1 MSDKFNTASFVETM
15 VMLVVFFATAFFR
28 TEFKNPKA
36 EKTITTIW
44 FFASALWETE
54 MSRQVLNGTF
64 MPWTKTFYINMLI
77 YLFIQTVI
85 FVLCANV
92 RISVGITSTAVCI
105 YSAGTEI
112 ITALRGTP
120 IMPSDFF
127 SIKTAMKVAGNYE
140 ISLSKGIISVI
151 ICYMAL
157 IMFNSHMTGKYEK
170 RGLKLRFGSL
180 VTACCM
186 LVGIFMT
193 DKDACDRLGMFH
205 QYEINKKYG
214 IAYTMYMNLRRMK
227 ITEPDD
233 YDSKEVFSLFEET
246 QTDASEKVHPNII
259 AIMNESFSDLNV
271 VGNVVTNKEVLP
283 FIDSLDDSDNNVIKG
298 NMLVSVFGGNTCN
311 SEFEFLTGL
320 SMFWFPTGS
329 IPYMQYIRNHVDTIC
344 TDLKDYGYRTVAVH
358 PFWAKSWKRE
368 SIYPLLDFDDFISG
382 EDFALEEVKNE
393 IDNDWDAR
401 EFGGG
406 LEYVRS
412 FISDSNENFIKVYK
426 N

>member
-1 MSDKFNTASFVETM
+1 
-15 VMLVVFFATAFFR
+15 
-28 TEFKNPKA
+28 
-36 EKTITTIW
+36 
-44 FFASALWETE
+44 
-54 MSRQVLNGTF
+54 
-64 MPWTKTFYINMLI
+64 
-77 YLFIQTVI
+77 
-85 FVLCANV
+85 
-92 RISVGITSTAVCI
+92 
-105 YSAGTEI
+105 
-112 ITALRGTP
+112 
-120 IMPSDFF
+120 
-127 SIKTAMKVAGNYE
+127 
-140 ISLSKGIISVI
+140 
-151 ICYMAL
+151 
-157 IMFNSHMTGKYEK
+157 
-170 RGLKLRFGSL
+170 
-180 VTACCM
+180 
-186 LVGIFMT
+186 
-193 DKDACDRLGMFH
+193 
-205 QYEINKKYG
+205 
-214 IAYTMYMNLRRMK
+214 MYMNLRRMK
-227 ITEPDD
+227 FTDLGF

-283 FIDSLDDSDNNVIKG
+283 FIDSLDDSDSNVIKG

-320 SMFWFPTGS
+320 SMFWIPTGS

-344 TDLKDYGYRTVAVH
+344 TDLKDYGYKTVAVH